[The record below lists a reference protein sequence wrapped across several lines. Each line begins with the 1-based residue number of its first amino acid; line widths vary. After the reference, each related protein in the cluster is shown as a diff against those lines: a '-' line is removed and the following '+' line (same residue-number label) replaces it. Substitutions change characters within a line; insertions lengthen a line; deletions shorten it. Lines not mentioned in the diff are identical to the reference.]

1 VANLQAEMEE
11 AFGVEGAAP
20 RPGNARLKKSA
31 RRRHEIEI
39 TPEFRS
45 LWDRIKQKTRY
56 RVNIDREKLLADV
69 VGVID

>member
-1 VANLQAEMEE
+1 MANLQAEMEE